1 MKEEITYIISD
12 EAYDD
17 PNFKKGLLLK
27 MEKANIVITR
37 VDRKNKRTWGRHIQ
51 PVNQSIATTHYGHN
65 IDTTEEIQAEFGAP
79 YCTDCEVPLNEQATV
94 DGKRKANERDENT
107 LSDGTVIDE

>member
-1 MKEEITYIISD
+1 MKEEITDIISD

-27 MEKANIVITR
+27 MEKANIVITK

-51 PVNQSIATTHYGHN
+51 PVNQGIATTHYGHN
-65 IDTTEEIQAEFGAP
+65 IDTTEETQQEFGAP
-79 YCTDCEVPLNEQATV
+79 YCADCEVSLNEQATV
-94 DGKRKANERDENT
+94 EGKKKAQEREDIT
-107 LSDGTVIDE
+107 LADGTVIDD